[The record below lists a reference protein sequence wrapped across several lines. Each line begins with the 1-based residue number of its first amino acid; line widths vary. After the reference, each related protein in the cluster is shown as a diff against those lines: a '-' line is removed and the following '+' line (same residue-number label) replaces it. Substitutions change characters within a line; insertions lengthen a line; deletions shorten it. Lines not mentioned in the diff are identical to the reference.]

1 MTELVMADNIVCH
14 DGWSIERN
22 VIGSAD
28 SGFLSYVKYAGA
40 IKLLHHGKLISQKR
54 IQDIQQHVYQTRG
67 SPLIN
72 YEFNVHRQLEIGDE
86 LETIFTWREPR
97 ESSKPINLQY
107 DKFLYLIEYPLR
119 YR

>member
-1 MTELVMADNIVCH
+1 MADNIVCH
-14 DGWSIERN
+14 DNWSIERN
-22 VIGSAD
+22 VTGSAD

-40 IKLLHHGKLISQKR
+40 IKLFHHGKLISQKR

-72 YEFNVHRQLEIGDE
+72 YEFNVHHQLEIGDE

-97 ESSKPINLQY
+97 GSSKPFNLQY